1 MDTTFSSFRPDG
13 HFGKR
18 LDKMLA
24 NHVWATD
31 PVKLVDLFRE
41 RTKIGWHTEFWG
53 KYMHAAVPFWRYT
66 GSKELGERIAA
77 SVRGV
82 IALQEPDGYIGNY
95 APEDRYTRGWDVW
108 GTKYTLMGLLHYY
121 DGASYLRDQGLGIRD
136 QGSHFNPSADE
147 ALEAAKRLCDCL
159 IAVRGPEGRLGPDL
173 RLTGMYGGLP
183 SLSVLEPVV
192 WLYRRTKEARYLAF
206 ADHIV
211 RQMTEFP
218 DGPQLVKLADVPV
231 ADRRFGEVNP
241 FHAWNPEH
249 ALTKAYEM
257 MSCYQGIVDYVEVR
271 STKDKRR
278 STKDKGPRTQDL
290 LDAAIA
296 TARNIA
302 ETEINVAGGASAGE
316 HWFHGADQQWRHISW
331 LQETCVVTTWMRLCE
346 KLRSVTGDPFWS
358 EQLEKTFFNVYLASL
373 NSECDTFAC
382 YTPLMGS
389 RAPGHHHL
397 RLHTNCC
404 NANGPRGWLCVL
416 NRAFTAEG
424 DIATF
429 DFYMSG
435 LAEAT
440 IPALGETAR
449 FHLYTLYPRE
459 GSVTLTCVSEKPL
472 DFTLRL
478 RIPSFAEGATIE
490 INDEKVDVAT
500 PAGGYCELRRTWR
513 NGDKIVL
520 TLPMPVRM
528 HVLHDHVAFTRGPV
542 CLARDSRFGDGALD
556 EEVRDWAVT
565 AEDLAGFRVTRADN
579 PAMFMAVTGFLPMGS
594 HHEDKDQECHP
605 RAVQFTDY
613 ASAGNEWSPANR
625 YRVWLP
631 ALIRGRTY

>member
-1 MDTTFSSFRPDG
+1 MNTDTTFPSFRPDG
-13 HFGKR
+13 HFGRR
-18 LDKMLA
+18 LARMIE
-24 NHVWATD
+24 NHIMATD
-31 PVKLVDLFRE
+31 PVKLAALFRE
-41 RTKIGWHTEFWG
+41 RTKDGWQTEFWG
-53 KYMHAAVPFWRYT
+53 KYMHAAAPFWRYT
-66 GSKELGERIAA
+66 GSEALERRMAE
-77 SVRGV
+77 GV
-82 IALQEPDGYIGNY
+82 KAIIALQEPDGYIGNY

-121 DGASYLRDQGLGIRD
+121 DATGDAKT
-136 QGSHFNPSADE
+136 
-147 ALEAAKRLCDCL
+147 LEAAKRLCDCL
-159 IAVRGPEGRLGPDL
+159 ITAHGPEGRLGPDL

-192 WLYRRTKEARYLAF
+192 WLYRRTKEPRYLAF

-211 RQMTEFP
+211 RQMTDFP
-218 DGPQLVKLADVPV
+218 DGPQLVKLANVPV
-231 ADRRFGEVNP
+231 ADRRFGEIHP
-241 FHAWNPEH
+241 FHSWNPEH
-249 ALTKAYEM
+249 ALTKAYEL
-257 MSCYQGIVDYVEVR
+257 MSCYQGLIDYVEA
-271 STKDKRR
+271 RR
-278 STKDKGPRTQDL
+278 TNDERRRPEL
-290 LDAAIA
+290 ENMLAAAIA

-302 ETEINVAGGASAGE
+302 ETEINLAGGASAGE
-316 HWFHGADQQWRHISW
+316 HWFHGANQQWRHISW
-331 LQETCVVTTWMRLCE
+331 LQETCVTTTWMRLCE
-346 KLRSVTGDPFWS
+346 KLRAVTGDPFWS
-358 EQLEKTFFNVYLASL
+358 EQLEKTFYNAYLAAL
-373 NSECDTFAC
+373 NRECDTFAC

-416 NRAFTAEG
+416 NRAFTAKG
-424 DIATF
+424 DAATV

-435 LAEAT
+435 LAEAK
-440 IPALGETAR
+440 IPALGETVCFR
-449 FHLYTLYPRE
+449 LYTLYPRE
-459 GSVTLTCVSEKPL
+459 GVVTLTCVSDNPL
-472 DFTLRL
+472 DFALRL
-478 RIPSFAEGATIE
+478 RIPSFAEGAIVE
-490 INDEKVDVAT
+490 VNGEKADVEV

-513 NGDKIVL
+513 NGDRVVL

-565 AEDLAGFRVTRADN
+565 ADDLAAFRLTRADN

-594 HHEDKDQECHP
+594 HYEDKDQECHP

-631 ALIRGRTY
+631 ALIRGRTYV

>member
-1 MDTTFSSFRPDG
+1 MDTTFPSFRPDG

-24 NHVWATD
+24 NHVLATD
-31 PVKLVDLFRE
+31 PVKLAALFRE
-41 RTKIGWHTEFWG
+41 RTKDGWHTEFWG

-66 GSKELGERIAA
+66 GSERLGAKIAA
-77 SVRGV
+77 GV
-82 IALQEPDGYIGNY
+82 KAILALQKPDGYIGNY

-108 GTKYTLMGLLHYY
+108 GAKYTLMGLLHYH
-121 DGASYLRDQGLGIRD
+121 DATGDAKTLD
-136 QGSHFNPSADE
+136 
-147 ALEAAKRLCDCL
+147 AAKRLCDCL
-159 IAVRGPEGRLGPDL
+159 IAARGPEGYLGPDL

-192 WLYRRTKEARYLAF
+192 WLYQRTREPRYLAF

-218 DGPQLVKLADVPV
+218 DGPQLVKQAGIPV
-231 ADRRFGEVNP
+231 ADRRFGEISP
-241 FHAWNPEH
+241 FHSWMPEH

-257 MSCYQGIVDYVEVR
+257 MSCYQGMIDYVEVR
-271 STKDKRR
+271 RTKDEGQSAKSQVKRL
-278 STKDKGPRTQDL
+278 DGM

-302 ETEINVAGGASAGE
+302 ETEINLAGGASAGE

-331 LQETCVVTTWMRLCE
+331 LQETCVTTTWMRLCE
-346 KLRSVTGDPFWS
+346 KLRTVTGDPFWS
-358 EQLEKTFFNVYLASL
+358 EQLEKTFYNAYLASL
-373 NSECDTFAC
+373 NFECDTFAC

-416 NRAFTAEG
+416 DRAFTAEG
-424 DIATF
+424 DAATV

-435 LAEAT
+435 VAEAE

-449 FHLYTLYPRE
+449 FRLYTLYPRE
-459 GSVTLTCVSEKPL
+459 GAVTLTCENDRPL
-472 DFTLRL
+472 DFALRL
-478 RIPSFAEGATIE
+478 RIPTFAEGAA
-490 INDEKVDVAT
+490 VDVNGEKADAAVH
-500 PAGGYCELRRTWR
+500 AGGYCELRRTWR
-513 NGDKIVL
+513 NGDRVVL

-528 HVLHDHVAFTRGPV
+528 HALHDHVAFTRGPV

-556 EEVRDWAVT
+556 EEVRDYAVT
-565 AEDLAGFRVTRADN
+565 EDDLAGFRLTRADD
-579 PAMFMAVTGFLPMGS
+579 PAMFMAVTGILPMGS
-594 HHEDKDQECHP
+594 HYEDKDQECHP

-613 ASAGNEWSPANR
+613 ASAGNVWRPDNR